1 MELLTPALHY
11 LSSGACQENLLKT
24 ATGFEGI
31 CNRCRIVHVKKRRV
45 FLVNTPLG
53 GSSSSHWRLKT
64 LQIINFS
71 CFGQVHGVKVK
82 IVKFDFIL
90 LLERQKLYDSRQN
103 YWKHLASGCACEE
116 EVLYVWSPICGDKDP
131 RGFTMQSLLPRFL
144 SGKRKTQDSETTG
157 MTLTI
162 SKVPL

>member
-1 MELLTPALHY
+1 MKLLTTVSQY
-11 LSSGACQENLLKT
+11 LSSRTCQENLLKAT
-24 ATGFEGI
+24 TGFEGI

-53 GSSSSHWRLKT
+53 GNSSSHWRLKT

-90 LLERQKLYDSRQN
+90 LLERQLPPKLLKTLQHPGI
-103 YWKHLASGCACEE
+103 WPAAVHA
-116 EVLYVWSPICGDKDP
+116 
-131 RGFTMQSLLPRFL
+131 
-144 SGKRKTQDSETTG
+144 KRKFAMYDHPFVATRIRKVLRCSLFFQDFCTESVNHKIPRQQVW
-157 MTLTI
+157 L
-162 SKVPL
+162 

>member
-1 MELLTPALHY
+1 MELLTPALQY

-53 GSSSSHWRLKT
+53 GSCSSHWRLKT
-64 LQIINFS
+64 LQIIDFS

-103 YWKHLASGCACEE
+103 YWKHYNIRESGQRLCMRRGSSICMITHLWRQGSERFYDAVFASKIF
-116 EVLYVWSPICGDKDP
+116 V
-131 RGFTMQSLLPRFL
+131 
-144 SGKRKTQDSETTG
+144 RKA
-157 MTLTI
+157 
-162 SKVPL
+162 